1 MEVLAGYDPEDIY
14 ISGGA
19 AVYRQ
24 FLDDCDVFYVTKIYS
39 GFEADRYFPD
49 LDAAGLEVVWES
61 ELQEEKGLAYR
72 FLRYERRPEK

>member
-24 FLDDCDVFYVTKIYS
+24 FLDDCDIFDVTKIYS

-49 LDAAGLEVVWES
+49 LDAAGLEVVWGKRTPGG
-61 ELQEEKGLAYR
+61 KGT
-72 FLRYERRPEK
+72 PP